1 MKLSGLDRIFTPR
14 AELQDCT
21 AWEKHAWFEY
31 VVLVLIFAF
40 SLRVTSMGLL
50 CFEEEKKVSLA
61 VDLGLGILDIL
72 FPLNL
77 FHSNPHLV

>member
-1 MKLSGLDRIFTPR
+1 
-14 AELQDCT
+14 
-21 AWEKHAWFEY
+21 
-31 VVLVLIFAF
+31 
-40 SLRVTSMGLL
+40 MGLL